1 MIDLVQYRFRIG
13 TYKGMGARGNG
24 MINST
29 GEFLDFSV
37 FNPYNRS
44 KSIIFYTA
52 DTKSGRWTANILQ
65 SSIRHIHLSF
75 LALIYIY
82 IMSLL
87 TSCMLSKLVLSCC
100 SKSDLIVNTIGV
112 YVNLKLSL
120 ICLTHIKIGYFCL
133 LSSIIL
139 KSKAK

>member
-24 MINST
+24 RINST
-29 GEFLDFSV
+29 GEFLDSSV

-44 KSIIFYTA
+44 ESIIFYTA

-65 SSIRHIHLSF
+65 SSIRHIHLLF

-82 IMSLL
+82 IIHHVTSHFLHAVETSLV
-87 TSCMLSKLVLSCC
+87 ML
-100 SKSDLIVNTIGV
+100 
-112 YVNLKLSL
+112 
-120 ICLTHIKIGYFCL
+120 F
-133 LSSIIL
+133 
-139 KSKAK
+139 